1 MALWQWLFT
10 RIEPKRN
17 RVKSQLG
24 QQLGELLDAEKKV
37 KPVKLARSRVCAYAA
52 DLLFR
57 ELVKELRREL
67 NRAY

>member
-1 MALWQWLFT
+1 
-10 RIEPKRN
+10 
-17 RVKSQLG
+17 VKSQLG